1 MTWDLKIVGGSV
13 VDGTGAPAFAAN
25 VAVSEGRIIEVGR
38 CDGAADTTIDA
49 EGAIVTPGFV
59 DLHTHYDGQATWDPD
74 LLPSAQHGVTT
85 AVMGNCGVGF
95 APVRAKDHER
105 LIRLMEGVEDI
116 PGAALA
122 EGLRWGWRSF
132 PEYLGALD
140 SMPRTMD
147 IAAQLPHDA
156 LRLHVMGERGAAQ
169 EPATH
174 DDIAAMRDLCR
185 EALEAGAIGFSTGR
199 TDNHRTAEGRWTP
212 SSESSIAELQG
223 IASAFDGLG
232 HGVIQ
237 AVSDFDMLRDPTR
250 FDLEFDVLEAMAAAA
265 GGRSMSISLLERD
278 QAPDQW
284 RAILKRASAATA
296 KSIPIRV
303 QVAARPIGL
312 LLGLDASFHPFMG
325 FPTYKALAHLPL
337 GLRAHRLAEPETKM
351 RLLSEK
357 SDRVAGDGSAIPPL
371 ADLLLAQIGMLSR
384 RLFPLGD
391 VPDYEPLPESS
402 LFAAAA
408 ARGVPPLE
416 AILDALVKDEGRALI
431 YFPLFNYQGGSLEHL
446 REMIEHPLALAG
458 LGDGGAHVG
467 TTCDASFPTTLLAHW
482 TRDRN
487 RGPRLP
493 LERVVSMLSRN
504 NADFIGLPD
513 RGRIAVGLK
522 ADLNVIDL
530 ATLRLEAP
538 RLVRDLPAGGK
549 RFLQAARG
557 YRATVVSGAVTLAGD
572 QLTGER
578 PGRVILAG
586 NRGRPSGS

>member
-1 MTWDLKIVGGSV
+1 MTWDLKIVGGRV
-13 VDGTGAPAFAAN
+13 IDGTGAPGFEAGI
-25 VAVSEGRIIEVGR
+25 AVKDGRIVEVGP
-38 CDGAADTTIDA
+38 CHGAASLTIDA
-49 EGAIVTPGFV
+49 DGAIVTPGFV
-59 DLHTHYDGQATWDPD
+59 DIHTHYDGQATWDQAM
-74 LLPSAQHGVTT
+74 LPSAQHGVTT
-85 AVMGNCGVGF
+85 AIMGNCGVGF
-95 APVRAKDHER
+95 APVHDADHQR
-105 LIRLMEGVEDI
+105 LIGLMEGVEDI

-132 PEYLGALD
+132 PEYLDALD

-147 IAAQLPHDA
+147 LAAQLPHDA

-169 EPATH
+169 EPATRE
-174 DDIAAMRDLCR
+174 DIAAMRDLCR

-199 TDNHRTAEGRWTP
+199 TDNHRTAEGKWTP

-237 AVSDFDMLRDPTR
+237 AVSDFDMLRDPAR
-250 FDLEFDVLEAMAAAA
+250 FDAEFDVLESMAAAA
-265 GGRSMSISLLERD
+265 GGRPMSISLMERD
-278 QAPDQW
+278 QAPNQW
-284 RAILKRASAATA
+284 REILKRASSATA
-296 KSIPIRV
+296 KGIAIKV

-312 LLGLDASFHPFMG
+312 LLGLDATFQPFMG

-337 GLRAHRLAEPETKM
+337 KERAKKLAEPGTKA

-384 RLFPLGD
+384 RLFPLGA

-402 LFAAAA
+402 LFATAT
-408 ARGVPPLE
+408 ARGVSPLE
-416 AILDALVKDEGRALI
+416 AILDALVEGEGRALI

-467 TTCDASFPTTLLAHW
+467 TTCDASFPTTMLTHW
-482 TRDRN
+482 TRDRR
-487 RGPRLP
+487 RGPRLS
-493 LERVVSMLSRN
+493 LERAVSMLSRN
-504 NADFIGLPD
+504 NAEFIGLHD

-530 ATLRLEAP
+530 AKLSLESP

-549 RFLQAARG
+549 RFLQAAHG
-557 YRATVVSGAVTLAGD
+557 YRATVVSGTVTLKDD

-578 PGRVILAG
+578 PGRVIRAG
-586 NRGRPSGS
+586 VDRLT